1 MHGAF
6 DTSPHRF
13 VAQIFVLAYS
23 FFITISIGGGIMGE
37 SYIKQLLDEV
47 ERDIKTEVCD
57 ICRSGR
63 LRQIIQTRGFDNS

>member
-6 DTSPHRF
+6 GPHRF

-47 ERDIKTEVCD
+47 EHDIKTEVCD